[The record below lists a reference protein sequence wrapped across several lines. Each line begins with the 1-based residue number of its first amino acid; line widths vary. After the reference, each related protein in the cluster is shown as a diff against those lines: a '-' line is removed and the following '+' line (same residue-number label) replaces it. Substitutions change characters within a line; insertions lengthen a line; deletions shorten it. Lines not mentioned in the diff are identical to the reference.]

1 MQGRPPRTF
10 AYPEPYL
17 ISSPCALADYG
28 THCGASAGS
37 CAGKHSPGLQLA
49 PGQTAAQQCSRCF
62 ALGDVTHTAK
72 RAKNGLTVT
81 TTAGADHRTMDYTFI
96 CDRESS
102 AGAGPEPLVVSHG
115 MEYSVTWR
123 TPLACSPTASP
134 GRCPAPPPPPP
145 TPPLPPP
152 PGGLAKPTAAQ
163 LRWMEDEIGAIG
175 HFNMGTF
182 EACGIGLDGETTAA
196 GFSPS
201 LALSLSRSLAL
212 SLSRSLPLSLSR
224 SLPLSCSL
232 ASPIQW
238 AEKLPTAPCPVNA
251 SAFPFRGATH
261 SIALH
266 NQILD
271 GHHRLRERLDL
282 TRRRKSLYR
291 MTVR

>member
-1 MQGRPPRTF
+1 MGFMSCTLSGLIIHLPAAAAASLVGREAAPACVFSAPSASGGCLQWDLGALPPLTWLLNDS
-10 AYPEPYL
+10 YPEPYL

-201 LALSLSRSLAL
+201 LALSLSRSL
-212 SLSRSLPLSLSR
+212 PLSLSR
-224 SLPLSCSL
+224 SL
-232 ASPIQW
+232 
-238 AEKLPTAPCPVNA
+238 
-251 SAFPFRGATH
+251 
-261 SIALH
+261 
-266 NQILD
+266 
-271 GHHRLRERLDL
+271 
-282 TRRRKSLYR
+282 SLYL
-291 MTVR
+291 TSTLAKSGSTTITIPH